1 MKRIVKNFDAAFASR
16 DDKSTK
22 RQKRQNV
29 VPNYNPVKALFSVI
43 KVLRTVVLIHIKIL
57 IMLSGL
63 IVLNN
68 VPPSWVSW

>member
-29 VPNYNPVKALFSVI
+29 VPNYNPVKALFSGI
-43 KVLRTVVLIHIKIL
+43 KASRSAAFIFFQ
-57 IMLSGL
+57 IMMFQRA
-63 IVLNN
+63 
-68 VPPSWVSW
+68 